1 MGEKDVDVNKE
12 ANEKK
17 IVDADNTKKVDEEPI
32 TVVLKLDLHCAGCA
46 KKVKKSVQYI
56 EGVETVK
63 ADSVSNKVT
72 VTGKVDPVHIK
83 ERVEFKT
90 KKTVE
95 IIYPK
100 PKKDDGDVKKDDEKP
115 PEAKSN
121 NQKPKEPQSTTVVL
135 KIPLHCDG
143 CSQKIKRIISKIDG
157 VESVKPDANKNL
169 VTVKGTMSMKEL
181 IPYLKDKLKRNV
193 DIVHPKKEDDKG
205 GEKTTAKKVEGDG
218 DKKEK
223 IEDRNGDEKKENDT
237 GKAADN
243 SGGDEKKKN
252 DEAKVAT
259 DESEKKKSGDEAKA
273 ATNESEKKKS
283 DDKAKPTGGGG
294 GGDEDTGKKVDM
306 MNKYEYYRHNPYIYT
321 MPMYNQSYYNQD
333 YGVPVF
339 STQGYGNHDAMDYP
353 HRSPPPPSPMSLH
366 DSRASETDMFSAEN
380 SNACSV
386 M

>member
-17 IVDADNTKKVDEEPI
+17 IVDADNTKKVDEGPI

-46 KKVKKSVQYI
+46 KKVKKSIQYI
-56 EGVETVK
+56 EGVQTVK
-63 ADSVSNKVT
+63 ADSVNNKVT
-72 VTGKVDPVHIK
+72 ITG
-83 ERVEFKT
+83 
-90 KKTVE
+90 
-95 IIYPK
+95 
-100 PKKDDGDVKKDDEKP
+100 KDDGDVKKDVEKP

-169 VTVKGTMSMKEL
+169 VTVKGTMGMKEL

-193 DIVHPKKEDDKG
+193 DIVPPKKEDDKG
-205 GEKTTAKKVEGDG
+205 GENTSAMKVGGDDNKKEEIEDKNGDG
-218 DKKEK
+218 KK
-223 IEDRNGDEKKENDT
+223 GNDT
-237 GKAADN
+237 GNVADN

-252 DEAKVAT
+252 DEAKVVT
-259 DESEKKKSGDEAKA
+259 DDSDKKKPGDGAKA

-283 DDKAKPTGGGG
+283 NDEAKSTSGG
-294 GGDEDTGKKVDM
+294 EDTGKKVDM
-306 MNKYEYYRHNPYIYT
+306 MNKYEYYRHNPHIYT
-321 MPMYNQSYYNQD
+321 MPVYNQSYYNQD

-339 STQGYGNHDAMDYP
+339 STQGYGNQGYANYGYAMDNP

-366 DSRASETDMFSAEN
+366 DSRSSETDLFNVEDP
-380 SNACSV
+380 NACLV